1 MKVRTLSV
9 LAGVGAPLILTGF
22 ADAGFLGIKVVGKD
36 NPFGILVCNVYAIFD
51 RPGEDRME
59 AVAGTL
65 NTPLRI
71 EVHNGTFY
79 NTPNVGT
86 DKAPSTFLISIFP
99 SLAFDTF
106 ITIGVKA
113 VGTAAGAQPKDN
125 MSIRPGFPVGITG
138 SILETNSSGWGVASI
153 YAQGDPFDSVN
164 SFPGNGQILIG
175 QYSTSNGTAISGT
188 FLIQYTS
195 NGVQF
200 QLSAVSFFH
209 VPGPGTLALLGL
221 AGLMGTHRRRR

>member
-1 MKVRTLSV
+1 MKTRTLSV

-22 ADAGFLGIKVVGKD
+22 ADAGFVGIKVTGKP

-59 AVAGTL
+59 SISGSAANPVF
-65 NTPLRI
+65 I

-86 DKAPSTFLISIFP
+86 DQAPTTFLIGLFP

-106 ITIGVKA
+106 VTIGVKA
-113 VGTAAGAQPKDN
+113 VGVNGQPKDN
-125 MSIRPGFPVGITG
+125 LTITPGFPGFTG
-138 SILETNSSGWGVASI
+138 SVLNTNASGYGVTPLE
-153 YAQGDPFDSVN
+153 AQGDPFDPVH

-175 QYSTSNGTAISGT
+175 QYSTSNGTAISGE

-195 NGVQF
+195 NGTQF
-200 QLSAVSFFH
+200 NQSIGSFFH
-209 VPGPGTLALLGL
+209 VPGPGAVALLGL
-221 AGLMGTHRRRR
+221 AGLMGTRRRRR